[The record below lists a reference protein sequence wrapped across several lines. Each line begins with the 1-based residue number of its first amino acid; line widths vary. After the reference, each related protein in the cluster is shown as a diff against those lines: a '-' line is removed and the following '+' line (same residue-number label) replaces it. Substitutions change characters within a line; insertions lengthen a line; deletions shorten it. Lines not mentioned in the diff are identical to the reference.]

1 MECPKCGYAM
11 SDFDVAC
18 PRCKL
23 MADHQPQPPPD
34 AAELPPVTA
43 ATSEKETQAKAPAPV
58 VVELPK
64 RPDALTWGLIA
75 VGLAIVVLLAVV
87 IWTQLRKP
95 VAWQGSGTVA
105 ETPAQQHQPAQ
116 APPGGTLA
124 TEQQQNREAAVTDA
138 ESLLE
143 GEERRVPPATTDSE
157 NLAERP
163 QQTVPPATTGAESLA
178 EGEEQWYDPRQVR
191 SWREAY
197 RFTGSGT
204 FTTSPM
210 TVRRP
215 WRVKYYTGTASGS
228 TLDLDIFSIFPN
240 TGPLSLPI
248 VTVQN
253 QPNIWG
259 EGYANKSG
267 TFPLTIG
274 TTYNNW
280 VVSVEQ
286 GEF

>member
-1 MECPKCGYAM
+1 MECPKCGYLM

-23 MADHQPQPPPD
+23 IAEQQPPPD
-34 AAELPPVTA
+34 AAELPPVNA
-43 ATSEKETQAKAPAPV
+43 ATPEKETQAKAPVPV

-64 RPDALTWGLIA
+64 RSDALTWGLIA
-75 VGLAIVVLLAVV
+75 VGLVIVVLLAVA

-95 VAWQGSGTVA
+95 AVWQGSGTVA
-105 ETPAQQHQPAQ
+105 ETPAQQQQPAQ

-124 TEQQQNREAAVTDA
+124 TEPQQNRGAALTDA
-138 ESLLE
+138 EGLLQ
-143 GEERRVPPATTDSE
+143 GEERRVPAATTD
-157 NLAERP
+157 A
-163 QQTVPPATTGAESLA
+163 GSLA
-178 EGEEQWYDPRQVR
+178 EGEEQWYEPRQVR

-204 FTTSPM
+204 TTTSPM

-215 WRVKYYTGTASGS
+215 WRVRYYTGNASGS
-228 TLDLDIFSIFPN
+228 ALDLDIFSIFPN

-259 EGYANKSG
+259 EGYANRSG
-267 TFPLTIG
+267 TFPLTIV